1 MQTVTDTPYFPTTS
15 MAEPVP
21 ASSETAVAVPADPA
35 ARAALVVQHTAFF
48 LDFDGTLVEL
58 AATPDAV
65 IVPAA
70 LKQVLAALRELASGA
85 LAIVSGRSIA
95 AIDALLAPL
104 VLPVAG
110 LHGAE
115 WRDADGTVVR
125 QFAADERIADMSAV
139 LAAAVAA
146 NPGMLLEEK
155 QASVALHYRNVP
167 DKQAAA
173 HDAALRAVALFGDA
187 FVLQPG
193 KMVFEIKPAGV
204 DKGHAI
210 ETLLAAAPFAGR
222 TPCFAG
228 DDLTDEAGFAAVN
241 ALGGLSIKV
250 GAGDTVAVSRVD
262 SVDHLRAWLGELV
275 RAQARLPS

>member
-1 MQTVTDTPYFPTTS
+1 M
-15 MAEPVP
+15 
-21 ASSETAVAVPADPA
+21 SSETAVPALSSEA
-35 ARAALVVQHTAFF
+35 ARAALVVHHTAFF

-65 IVPAA
+65 IVPEA
-70 LKQVLAALRELASGA
+70 LKYLLAVLCDLADGA
-85 LAIVSGRSIA
+85 LAIVSGRSIE
-95 AIDALLAPL
+95 AIDALLTPL

-115 WRDADGTVVR
+115 WRDATGLVVR
-125 QFAADERIADMSAV
+125 QFDADERIEQMSQV
-139 LAAAVAA
+139 LAEAVAA
-146 NPGMLLEEK
+146 HPGMLLETK
-155 QASVALHYRNVP
+155 MASIALHYRAVP
-167 DKQAAA
+167 DKQASAREAA
-173 HDAALRAVALFGDA
+173 ERAVALFGDA

-204 DKGHAI
+204 NKGRAI

-241 ALGGLSIKV
+241 ALGGMSIKV
-250 GAGDTVAVSRVD
+250 GEGDTLATYRVEGVRD
-262 SVDHLRAWLGELV
+262 VLAWLAGLV
-275 RAQARLPS
+275 RSHVQAPG